1 MNHRI
6 IIFWID
12 DDDGIEECCNGTQV
26 SRLSVVPLM
35 YFIVLG
41 VLYILL

>member
-12 DDDGIEECCNGTQV
+12 DDGIEECCNGTEV
-26 SRLSVVPLM
+26 STLSVVPLM
-35 YFIVLG
+35 YFI
-41 VLYILL
+41 ILISIII